1 MKCDEVKQ
9 YFIDY
14 LDGNLNA
21 EEKLNIDNHLESCSE
36 CREEL
41 MDLEKLFNEINE
53 SKEDVNVPENFMNNV
68 KDRALKINISGAK
81 KKRRPLRVF
90 LVAAVI
96 LILSVGTVF
105 ADKNPLVELFKL
117 INPESRINNIV
128 DKGIGDRLNISKI
141 DKDIKITITDVVADN
156 IQTLISFKIEDLKSG
171 KQYNVKYDDGIDIKE
186 RWGEQIR
193 DTNIKMY
200 TSLFNKDGKGVLT
213 LYPIDT
219 EKKTINLSFNKVEGK
234 TGDSKEVIDGN
245 WNFEIPIK
253 RYEGKNYD
261 IKASVK
267 VDDYTIYFNKV
278 TISPTLTKLSFSHTS
293 GTNRNEEL
301 IGLEDVRI
309 VANGKE
315 YKPYNFGH
323 GNWNPYS
330 TIGYGD
336 NEMTFESMY
345 FDNPKNIEIKIS
357 RINKR
362 ITEEKPKEYVIK
374 LDETSPQEFDYLGS
388 KLYVEN
394 LKVGEEI
401 TLDLKQPVYN
411 KKYEVLSTMFWPME
425 GLSSEKYFSTG
436 GNHNEAYYIDKDN
449 NKYEYYAALL
459 NWDEIREKNPAMYIA
474 NTNYKLQSM
483 GSFDFKKEKAI
494 MMVIQGY
501 TKTIFVDESAKVKIK

>member
-21 EEKLNIDNHLESCSE
+21 EEKLNIDSHLESCSE
-36 CREEL
+36 CGEEL
-41 MDLEKLFNEINE
+41 MDLEKLFNEISE
-53 SKEDVNVPENFMNNV
+53 SKEDINVPENFMNNV
-68 KDRALKINISGAK
+68 KERALKINISGVK

-90 LVAAVI
+90 FIAAVI
-96 LILSVGTVF
+96 LVLSVGTVF

-117 INPESRINNIV
+117 INPESRINDMV
-128 DKGIGDRLNISKI
+128 DKGMGDRLNISKI

-171 KQYNVKYDDGIDIKE
+171 KEYSVKYDEGIDIKE
-186 RWGEQIR
+186 RWGEQIK

-200 TSLFNKDGKGVLT
+200 TSLFNNEGKGVLT

-219 EKKTINLSFNKVEGK
+219 EKKTINLSFNKVETK
-234 TGDSKEVIDGN
+234 TGDSKEVIEGN

-253 RYEGKNYD
+253 RYEGKSYD
-261 IKASVK
+261 IKASIK
-267 VDDYTIYFNKV
+267 VDDYVIYFNKITV
-278 TISPTLTKLSFSHTS
+278 SPTLTKLSFSHTS

-323 GNWNPYS
+323 GDWNPYS

-336 NEMTFESMY
+336 KEMTFESMY

-362 ITEEKPKEYVIK
+362 VTEENPKEYVIK
-374 LDETSPQEFDYLGS
+374 LDETSPQEFEYLDT
-388 KLYVEN
+388 KLFIEN

-401 TLDLKQPVYN
+401 NFNLKQPVYN
-411 KKYEVLSTMFWPME
+411 NKYEVLSTEFWSAE
-425 GLSSEKYFSTG
+425 GRSSGKYFSTV
-436 GNHNEAYYIDKDN
+436 GNYNEVYYIDKDN
-449 NKYEYYAALL
+449 NKYEYYDGLL
-459 NWDEIREKNPAMYIA
+459 RWDEIREKMPVVYIA
-474 NTNYKLQSM
+474 NTNYKLYPV
-483 GSFDFKKEKAI
+483 GGFDIKKENTIK
-494 MMVIQGY
+494 MVIERY
-501 TKTIFVDESAKVKIK
+501 TKTLFVDESVKVKLK